1 MITMKLHLKLLIYIS
16 FILFSFSLSGENES
30 YNFSSLSKF
39 LNKEISKGRYP
50 GFLTLIKKDGKVI
63 YQDVSGFNDVKNK
76 TPLQR
81 DSLFRIHSMTKPV
94 TGVALMIAV
103 DQGLL
108 KLSDPVSKY
117 IPEFKDTKVLL
128 RGNKTE
134 SLKRDITLLDL
145 ATHTSGLA
153 YTFSIKGKLQDIYL
167 KEKIFPYYALDT
179 LDDDIKPEKLYENIC
194 SFSKKVAS
202 VPLAHQPGEKWTYSI
217 GMDILGCVI
226 EKASN
231 MTFGD
236 FLKSNLFDPLNMKD
250 TFFKVPKEKR
260 QRMTNLYA
268 HHNAFKAFSIDLPDY
283 LKGKKLKMHL
293 VDSSENSLYYKDVTV
308 EDGGS
313 GLVSTGDDYLNFAD
327 MLLNK
332 GVFNGKKILS
342 SESFKVLISNQ
353 LNENNSRFSGFGM
366 GITLGIA
373 LDSKKIRLR
382 RGDNSFFWGG
392 AAKTKF
398 WVDPENNLTVVHMT
412 QLIGTPRDLTNKID
426 KLIYKEIKN
435 FEKSNKKPGY

>member
-1 MITMKLHLKLLIYIS
+1 MKLHLKILIYIS
-16 FILFSFSLSGENES
+16 FILFSFSVIGENES

-81 DSLFRIHSMTKPV
+81 DSLFRIYSMTKPV

-117 IPEFKDTKVLL
+117 IPEFKDTRVLL

-153 YTFSIKGKLQDIYL
+153 YTFSIKGELQDIYL

-250 TFFKVPKEKR
+250 TFFKVPEEKR

-268 HHNAFKAFSIDLPDY
+268 HHNAFKAFSIELPDY
-283 LKGKKLKMHL
+283 LKGKKPKMHL
-293 VDSSENSLYYKDVTV
+293 VDSQENSLYYKDITV

-342 SESFKVLISNQ
+342 SESYKVLISNQ

-435 FEKSNKKPGY
+435 FEKSNKKSGY

>member
-1 MITMKLHLKLLIYIS
+1 MKLHLKILIYIF
-16 FILFSFSLSGENES
+16 FILFSFSASGENES

-50 GFLTLIKKDGKVI
+50 GFLTLIKKDGKLI
-63 YQDVSGFNDVKNK
+63 YQDVSGFSDVKNK

-81 DSLFRIHSMTKPV
+81 DSLFRIYSMTKPV

-153 YTFSIKGKLQDIYL
+153 YTFSIKGELQDIYL

-179 LDDDIKPEKLYENIC
+179 LDDDLKPEKLYENIC

-250 TFFKVPKEKR
+250 TFFKVPEEKQ

-268 HHNAFKAFSIDLPDY
+268 HHNAFKAFSIELPDY
-283 LKGKKLKMHL
+283 LKGKKPKMHL
-293 VDSSENSLYYKDVTV
+293 VDSLENSLYYKDITV

-342 SESFKVLISNQ
+342 SESYKVLISNQ

-398 WVDPENNLTVVHMT
+398 WVDTENNLTVVHMT

-435 FEKSNKKPGY
+435 FEKSNKKSGY

>member
-1 MITMKLHLKLLIYIS
+1 MKLHLKLLIYIS

-50 GFLTLIKKDGKVI
+50 GFLTLIKKDGKLI

-81 DSLFRIHSMTKPV
+81 DSLFRIYSMTKPV

-153 YTFSIKGKLQDIYL
+153 YTFSIKGELQDIYL

-250 TFFKVPKEKR
+250 TFFKVPEEKR

-268 HHNAFKAFSIDLPDY
+268 HHNAFKAFSIELPDN
-283 LKGKKLKMHL
+283 LKGKKPKMHL

-342 SESFKVLISNQ
+342 SESYKVLISNQ

>member
-1 MITMKLHLKLLIYIS
+1 MKLRLTILIYIS
-16 FILFSFSLSGENES
+16 FILFSFSVSGENES

-50 GFLTLIKKDGKVI
+50 GFLTLIKKDGKLI
-63 YQDVSGFNDVKNK
+63 YQDVSGFSDVKNK

-81 DSLFRIHSMTKPV
+81 DSLFRIYSMTKPV

-153 YTFSIKGKLQDIYL
+153 YTFSMKGELQDIYL

-179 LDDDIKPEKLYENIC
+179 LDDDLKPEKLYENIC

-250 TFFKVPKEKR
+250 TFFKVPEEKR

-268 HHNAFKAFSIDLPDY
+268 HHNAFKAFSIELPDY
-283 LKGKKLKMHL
+283 LKGKKPKMHL
-293 VDSSENSLYYKDVTV
+293 VDSLENSLYYKDITV

-342 SESFKVLISNQ
+342 SESYKVLISNQ

-435 FEKSNKKPGY
+435 FEKSNKKSGY

>member
-1 MITMKLHLKLLIYIS
+1 MKLHLKILIYIS
-16 FILFSFSLSGENES
+16 FILFSFSVSGENES

-81 DSLFRIHSMTKPV
+81 DSLFRIYSMTKPV

-103 DQGLL
+103 DQGML

-117 IPEFKDTKVLL
+117 IPEFKDTRVLL

-153 YTFSIKGKLQDIYL
+153 YTFSIKGELQDIYL

-250 TFFKVPKEKR
+250 TFFKVPEEKQ

-268 HHNAFKAFSIDLPDY
+268 HHNAFKAFSIELPDN
-283 LKGKKLKMHL
+283 LKGKKPKMHL
-293 VDSSENSLYYKDVTV
+293 VDSQENSLYYKDITV

-342 SESFKVLISNQ
+342 SESYKVLISNQ

-373 LDSKKIRLR
+373 LDSRKIRLR

-435 FEKSNKKPGY
+435 FEKSNKKSGY

>member
-1 MITMKLHLKLLIYIS
+1 MKLHLKIFIYIS
-16 FILFSFSLSGENES
+16 FILFSFSVSGANES

-50 GFLTLIKKDGKVI
+50 GFLTLIKKDGKLI
-63 YQDVSGFNDVKNK
+63 YQDVSGFNDVTNK

-81 DSLFRIHSMTKPV
+81 DSLFRIYSMTKPV

-117 IPEFKDTKVLL
+117 IPEFKDTRVLL

-153 YTFSIKGKLQDIYL
+153 YTFSIKGELQDIYL

-250 TFFKVPKEKR
+250 TFFKVPEEKQ

-268 HHNAFKAFSIDLPDY
+268 HHNAFKAFSIELPDN
-283 LKGKKLKMHL
+283 LKGKKPKMHL
-293 VDSSENSLYYKDVTV
+293 VDSQENSLYYKDITV

-342 SESFKVLISNQ
+342 SESYKVLISNQ

-435 FEKSNKKPGY
+435 FEKSNKKSGY

>member
-1 MITMKLHLKLLIYIS
+1 MKLHLKILIYIS
-16 FILFSFSLSGENES
+16 FILFSFSVSGENES

-50 GFLTLIKKDGKVI
+50 GFLTLIKKDGKLI

-81 DSLFRIHSMTKPV
+81 DSLFRIYSMTKPV

-153 YTFSIKGKLQDIYL
+153 YTFSIKGELQDIYL

-250 TFFKVPKEKR
+250 TFFKVPEEKR

-268 HHNAFKAFSIDLPDY
+268 HHNAFKAFSIELPDY
-283 LKGKKLKMHL
+283 LKGKKPKMHL
-293 VDSSENSLYYKDVTV
+293 VDSLENSLYYKDITV

-342 SESFKVLISNQ
+342 SESYKVLISNQ

-435 FEKSNKKPGY
+435 FEKSNKKSGY

>member
-1 MITMKLHLKLLIYIS
+1 MKLHLKILIYIS
-16 FILFSFSLSGENES
+16 FILFSFSVSGENES

-50 GFLTLIKKDGKVI
+50 GFLTLIKKDGKLI

-81 DSLFRIHSMTKPV
+81 DSLFRIYSMTKPV

-128 RGNKTE
+128 SGNKTE

-153 YTFSIKGKLQDIYL
+153 YTFSIKGELQDIYL

-250 TFFKVPKEKR
+250 TFFKVPEEKR

-268 HHNAFKAFSIDLPDY
+268 HHNAFKAFSIELPDY
-283 LKGKKLKMHL
+283 LKGKKPKMHL
-293 VDSSENSLYYKDVTV
+293 VDSLENSLYYKDITV

-342 SESFKVLISNQ
+342 SESYKVLISNQ
-353 LNENNSRFSGFGM
+353 LNESNSRFSGFGM

-435 FEKSNKKPGY
+435 FEKSNKKSGY